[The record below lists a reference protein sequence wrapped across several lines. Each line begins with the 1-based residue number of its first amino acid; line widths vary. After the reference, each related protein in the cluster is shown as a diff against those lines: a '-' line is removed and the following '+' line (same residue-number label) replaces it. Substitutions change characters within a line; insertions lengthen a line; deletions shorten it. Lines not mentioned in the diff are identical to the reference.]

1 MPVFSR
7 SLENDQKKNVVCP
20 LLCPT
25 PRRLLKLIVHL
36 NMLSLPKCLVFC
48 HEKIVIYPNNYMM
61 TLNSLTEDNIVVY
74 LCTHITAQNMPP
86 FPISYDLNL
95 LELLMAMTNI
105 YFLKT
110 YLNNQSHISL
120 LRNCVVFIGHSTFY
134 SLFYSNF
141 HV

>member
-1 MPVFSR
+1 
-7 SLENDQKKNVVCP
+7 
-20 LLCPT
+20 
-25 PRRLLKLIVHL
+25 
-36 NMLSLPKCLVFC
+36 
-48 HEKIVIYPNNYMM
+48 M
-61 TLNSLTEDNIVVY
+61 TLNSLPEDIIVVY

-105 YFLKT
+105 YFFKT

-134 SLFYSNF
+134 SLFYVHF